1 MTKTP
6 FHDDF
11 YIFRA
16 DKGKIFT
23 DENNT
28 RYGTMI
34 VAERIGKIIEI
45 DDDRG
50 LKHGTDNKEL

>member
-16 DKGKIFT
+16 DEGKIFSDDT
-23 DENNT
+23 NT

-34 VAERIGKIIEI
+34 VAERIGKIKEIE
-45 DDDRG
+45 DDKG
-50 LKHGTDNKEL
+50 LKT

>member
-11 YIFRA
+11 YIFKA

-28 RYGTMI
+28 RYGTMV

-45 DDDRG
+45 DADCG
-50 LKHGTDNKEL
+50 LKCE